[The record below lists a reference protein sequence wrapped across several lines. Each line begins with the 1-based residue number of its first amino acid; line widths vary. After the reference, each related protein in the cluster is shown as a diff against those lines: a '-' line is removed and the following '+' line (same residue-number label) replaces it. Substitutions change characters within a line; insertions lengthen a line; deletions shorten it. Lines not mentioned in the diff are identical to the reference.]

1 MNASFSNLTNKIFRL
16 EATRIVGHVQSV
28 LGLSLTVSGLERAA
42 GIGQRCRVYGR
53 HGVVTG
59 EVVGA
64 DDTGLRLL
72 PFGKWDGIVVGD
84 RVELILNGEGICP
97 DDSWIGTVID
107 ALGRPLS
114 PAPRFVCG
122 ASRAS
127 SRNAPPPA
135 FERRRVGKKLETG
148 IKCVDV
154 FTPICRGQRM
164 GIFAGSGVGKSTL
177 MAMLARNTNAD
188 VIVIGLIGERGREVR
203 EFIQEDLGEKGM
215 ARSVVVVSTGDEAPL
230 LRRQAAWTATAVAEH
245 FRGSGRQVLLL
256 IDSVTRFAMAQR
268 EIGLANGEPP
278 TARSYPPTV
287 FSELPH
293 LLERSGPGREGEGD
307 ITGIFTVLV
316 DGDDFNEPIAD
327 AVRGIVDGHVVLD
340 RHIAERDR
348 YPAINVQR
356 SISRML
362 PGCHTPDQQRIL
374 GEARR
379 ALGKYADMEDLIR
392 VGAYKAGTDPDTDAA
407 IRFFE
412 VADGFLN
419 QTKGEVMPAEQSFAE
434 LYRMLLEA
442 GFDVPLESEAA
453 VEDGPV
459 DAASA
464 Q

>member
-1 MNASFSNLTNKIFRL
+1 MVATFSALKHKISRL
-16 EATRIVGHVQSV
+16 EATRIVGHVQSIA
-28 LGLSLTVSGLERAA
+28 GLSLTVAGLERAA
-42 GIGQRCRVYGR
+42 GIGQRCRVFGR
-53 HGVVTG
+53 HGAVEG

-64 DDTGLRLL
+64 DATGLRLL
-72 PFGKWDGIVVGD
+72 PFGKWDGITVGD
-84 RVELILNGEGICP
+84 SVELILNGEGIFP

-114 PAPRFVCG
+114 DAPRFKRG
-122 ASRAS
+122 GGRAS

-135 FERRRVGKKLETG
+135 FERRRVGEKLETL

-177 MAMLARNTNAD
+177 MAMLARNTDAD

-245 FRGSGRQVLLL
+245 FRAQGRQVLLL

-293 LLERSGPGREGEGD
+293 LLERAGPGREGEGD

-327 AVRGIVDGHVVLD
+327 AVRGIVDGHIVLD
-340 RHIAERDR
+340 RHVAERNR

-362 PGCHTPDQQRIL
+362 PACHTPDQQRIM

-392 VGAYKAGTDPDTDAA
+392 VGAYKPGSDPDTDAA

-412 VADGFLN
+412 MADAFLG
-419 QTKGEVMPAEQSFAE
+419 QARGETMTAEQSFAE

-442 GFDVPLESEAA
+442 DFDVPLDSEA
-453 VEDGPV
+453 VV
-459 DAASA
+459 DNSPSEEMAAE
-464 Q
+464 